1 MDHFTPFADAAPP
14 KMAIREA
21 PVWTHRAV
29 AMIFAV
35 ACMSIGWLSHGLT
48 DALVDLDRRIAASD
62 RR

>member
-14 KMAIREA
+14 QITIRET

-29 AMIFAV
+29 TMIFAV

-48 DALVDLDRRIAASD
+48 DALVDLDRSIAAVD
-62 RR
+62 GR